1 MKSRRCWFW
10 IVVSGLAVMS
20 PSVVLADVTG
30 SILGMVTDSSSAVIQ
45 RAQVT
50 ATNLDVN
57 LVVETTTDAT
67 GQFRFL
73 ALPVGR
79 YKVGANSP
87 GFRPFVM
94 SGIVL
99 SVNDRRRVD
108 IVLEVAAGQQEI
120 TVSANP
126 VEVETTNTQLGDVI
140 EQKKIVE
147 LPLNGRSYLDLLGL
161 QPGVAPASSRGEGP
175 GTVSVNGQRE
185 GARSAPGP
193 PSSISSREPRACFFP
208 SCRTRRRRSARS
220 RIRAILPPACAAS
233 RRCIAAAATGRFPIT
248 SSARM
253 RRSA

>member
-1 MKSRRCWFW
+1 M
-10 IVVSGLAVMS
+10 L

-45 RAQVT
+45 GAQVT

-161 QPGVAPASSRGEGP
+161 QHPMG
-175 GTVSVNGQRE
+175 
-185 GARSAPGP
+185 
-193 PSSISSREPRACFFP
+193 
-208 SCRTRRRRSARS
+208 RRRVRIVHSVSAVYDRRRFHNLQDCRRSQT
-220 RIRAILPPACAAS
+220 
-233 RRCIAAAATGRFPIT
+233 AATVAIADFLCKAPCHGSPYGNPT
-248 SSARM
+248 DLPK
-253 RRSA
+253 